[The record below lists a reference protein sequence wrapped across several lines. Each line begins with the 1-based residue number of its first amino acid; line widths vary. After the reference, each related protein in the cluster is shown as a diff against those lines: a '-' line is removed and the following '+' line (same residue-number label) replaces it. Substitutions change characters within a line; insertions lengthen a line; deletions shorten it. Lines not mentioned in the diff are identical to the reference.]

1 MELTIM
7 LNDAISSI
15 QNLENYYMNQ
25 IDIVMKQVRK
35 EMKRYKYGVVLEK
48 FFLSKLFPEAD
59 IQITEKEKYPQ
70 NR

>member
-35 EMKRYKYGVVLEK
+35 EMK
-48 FFLSKLFPEAD
+48 A
-59 IQITEKEKYPQ
+59 IQLRLLVIFIVILKQ
-70 NR
+70 